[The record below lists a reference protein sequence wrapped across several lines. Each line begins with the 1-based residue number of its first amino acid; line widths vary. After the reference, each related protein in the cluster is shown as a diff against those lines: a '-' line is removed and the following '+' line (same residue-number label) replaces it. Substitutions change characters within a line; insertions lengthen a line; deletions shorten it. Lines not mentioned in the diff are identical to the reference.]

1 MRPAPLRPARA
12 SRSPISRYGNQSYG
26 LRASALARSTRWR
39 EIWPRW
45 AATTAPSTS
54 GSAENGF
61 SERARSRWENTSS
74 PLEAEPSAIS
84 SSRADGPRWDE
95 RDQREHG
102 ERRGDCGSEPP
113 RARSLGALDGGAGR
127 NCQTERAGGSL
138 GVGRVARATPDG
150 YTFGIGQVSSNAF
163 NGAVYKL
170 PYDLLKDFEPVAL
183 LTVAPMWILG
193 KNALPANDITELIAW
208 LKANGGT
215 ASAAAV
221 GMGSASH
228 LCGLYFQNHT
238 GTRFAFVPYR
248 GAAPANQDL
257 IAGQI
262 DLFCPEASNSLPLVR
277 SGKVKAYAVLSK
289 TRWAAAPNVPTIDE
303 AGLPGLYIPFW
314 HAFWAPRG
322 TPADVIMKLNAAAV
336 AALDDPV
343 LRQRL
348 IDLGQDIPPREQRTP
363 EALRAFQKA
372 EIEKW
377 WPIIKAANIK
387 AE

>member
-1 MRPAPLRPARA
+1 M
-12 SRSPISRYGNQSYG
+12 
-26 LRASALARSTRWR
+26 
-39 EIWPRW
+39 
-45 AATTAPSTS
+45 
-54 GSAENGF
+54 
-61 SERARSRWENTSS
+61 
-74 PLEAEPSAIS
+74 
-84 SSRADGPRWDE
+84 
-95 RDQREHG
+95 
-102 ERRGDCGSEPP
+102 
-113 RARSLGALDGGAGR
+113 
-127 NCQTERAGGSL
+127 
-138 GVGRVARATPDG
+138 
-150 YTFGIGQVSSNAF
+150 
-163 NGAVYKL
+163 
-170 PYDLLKDFEPVAL
+170 
-183 LTVAPMWILG
+183 
-193 KNALPANDITELIAW
+193 
-208 LKANGGT
+208 
-215 ASAAAV
+215 
-221 GMGSASH
+221 
-228 LCGLYFQNHT
+228 
-238 GTRFAFVPYR
+238 
-248 GAAPANQDL
+248 

>member
-1 MRPAPLRPARA
+1 MIRRREFITLLGGLATAWPLTASAMRITKRVILLASVTAAFGITGTSPATAQVYPSRPITLIVPYSAGGPTDTLARILVEHMRA
-12 SRSPISRYGNQSYG
+12 SLGQS
-26 LRASALARSTRWR
+26 
-39 EIWPRW
+39 IVI
-45 AATTAPSTS
+45 
-54 GSAENGF
+54 ENVTG
-61 SERARSRWENTSS
+61 
-74 PLEAEPSAIS
+74 
-84 SSRADGPRWDE
+84 
-95 RDQREHG
+95 
-102 ERRGDCGSEPP
+102 
-113 RARSLGALDGGAGR
+113 
-127 NCQTERAGGSL
+127 AGGSL

-193 KNALPANDITELIAW
+193 KNALPANDIAELIAW

-348 IDLGQDIPPREQRTP
+348 IDLGQEIPPLEQRTP
-363 EALRAFQKA
+363 EALAAFQKA

-377 WPIIKAANIK
+377 WPIIKAAGIK